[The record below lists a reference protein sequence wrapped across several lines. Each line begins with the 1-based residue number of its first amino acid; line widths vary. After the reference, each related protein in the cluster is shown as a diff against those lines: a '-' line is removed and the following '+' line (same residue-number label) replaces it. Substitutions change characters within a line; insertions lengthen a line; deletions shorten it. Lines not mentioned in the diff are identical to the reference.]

1 MTCVERGSSC
11 RWGFDPR
18 PVLTQGPRQ
27 LHTPALCFFFESQ
40 LLPRCEVLRTR
51 LSLAYREAPGSLSGL
66 RTMNLVLS
74 TETPDQLQGLMHT
87 PERALAPDAAL
98 LVAPRCAYREEASM
112 NLKPTT
118 YFIM

>member
-1 MTCVERGSSC
+1 MRRRKAGC
-11 RWGFDPR
+11 RLG
-18 PVLTQGPRQ
+18 VG
-27 LHTPALCFFFESQ
+27 A
-40 LLPRCEVLRTR
+40 VGV
-51 LSLAYREAPGSLSGL
+51 PGSLSGL

-87 PERALAPDAAL
+87 PEQAFAPDAAL